1 MKYRL
6 AEVVD
11 EVVITGQNTDE
22 KMCSCESD
30 VVDET
35 CSSESYGACGDCGS
49 ANKAEYL
56 TILEFT
62 HFCEFFSFNYV
73 EENRKEKT
81 LIQKITV
88 AVAFELETGNTKN
101 PDIKVNMDTI
111 E

>member
-1 MKYRL
+1 M
-6 AEVVD
+6 AGGGSVPND
-11 EVVITGQNTDE
+11 
-22 KMCSCESD
+22 
-30 VVDET
+30 
-35 CSSESYGACGDCGS
+35 GACGDCGS
-49 ANKAEYL
+49 ANKEEYL

-111 E
+111 ESWHEIALWARDADIPFCD

>member
-1 MKYRL
+1 MHRLCIMQADESCQRSYLPYGKRIHARKDLPYRS
-6 AEVVD
+6 VSWNS
-11 EVVITGQNTDE
+11 T
-22 KMCSCESD
+22 
-30 VVDET
+30 
-35 CSSESYGACGDCGS
+35 CGDCGS

>member
-1 MKYRL
+1 MQAVEPCKGSRVHDGAWVY
-6 AEVVD
+6 A
-11 EVVITGQNTDE
+11 
-22 KMCSCESD
+22 CEDLPDRSISGNC
-30 VVDET
+30 T
-35 CSSESYGACGDCGS
+35 CGDCGS

-88 AVAFELETGNTKN
+88 AIAFELETGNTKN

>member
-35 CSSESYGACGDCGS
+35 CSSESYGACGDGS
-49 ANKAEYL
+49 Q
-56 TILEFT
+56 I
-62 HFCEFFSFNYV
+62 
-73 EENRKEKT
+73 
-81 LIQKITV
+81 IPQKRYT
-88 AVAFELETGNTKN
+88 
-101 PDIKVNMDTI
+101 
-111 E
+111 

>member
-1 MKYRL
+1 MNALYQRCGHVSVL
-6 AEVVD
+6 
-11 EVVITGQNTDE
+11 TGYVSANGHNARHQ
-22 KMCSCESD
+22 
-30 VVDET
+30 
-35 CSSESYGACGDCGS
+35 SEGIVPCGDCGS

>member
-1 MKYRL
+1 MTGNETVYDLYCGIGTISLYL
-6 AEVVD
+6 AKQAGTV
-11 EVVITGQNTDE
+11 
-22 KMCSCESD
+22 
-30 VVDET
+30 
-35 CSSESYGACGDCGS
+35 YGVACGDCGS

>member
-1 MKYRL
+1 MKKKVLSLLL
-6 AEVVD
+6 A
-11 EVVITGQNTDE
+11 
-22 KMCSCESD
+22 
-30 VVDET
+30 
-35 CSSESYGACGDCGS
+35 SSMVMSVLACGDCGS

-73 EENRKEKT
+73 EENRKEKL

>member
-1 MKYRL
+1 M
-6 AEVVD
+6 AGGGSV
-11 EVVITGQNTDE
+11 
-22 KMCSCESD
+22 SD
-30 VVDET
+30 DR
-35 CSSESYGACGDCGS
+35 ACGDCGS